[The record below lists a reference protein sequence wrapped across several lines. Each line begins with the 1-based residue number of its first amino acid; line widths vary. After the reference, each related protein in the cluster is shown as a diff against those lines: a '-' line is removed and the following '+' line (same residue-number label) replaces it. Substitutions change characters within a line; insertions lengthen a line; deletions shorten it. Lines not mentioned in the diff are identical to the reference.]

1 MKWYAPL
8 SGTLICVC
16 LLFLLWEVFEMSCM
30 DFQDAG
36 PYQIYPLGFW
46 GVQYATIPCVFF
58 FFLDGVSSFECQ
70 NCITIIR
77 VYQGIRFRSP
87 SSALSPLIKTLKHAS
102 SMSEFHDIS
111 WVAIGGNA
119 LRIGFTESLQWVWAP
134 LWIGKWATAE
144 SLPIWMNLSGD
155 GWSGF
160 RGGGYPLVSYHNDGK
175 SHFLWV
181 NPQKMGHVH
190 PFSIAMLVYQRV
202 LFTFRIIHFFTGYT
216 LGLYPA

>member
-1 MKWYAPL
+1 MPGRTKYILLDFGAF
-8 SGTLICVC
+8 STL
-16 LLFLLWEVFEMSCM
+16 
-30 DFQDAG
+30 
-36 PYQIYPLGFW
+36 
-46 GVQYATIPCVFF
+46 QYHVFF

-155 GWSGF
+155 G
-160 RGGGYPLVSYHNDGK
+160 
-175 SHFLWV
+175 
-181 NPQKMGHVH
+181 
-190 PFSIAMLVYQRV
+190 
-202 LFTFRIIHFFTGYT
+202 
-216 LGLYPA
+216 

>member
-1 MKWYAPL
+1 M
-8 SGTLICVC
+8 VC
-16 LLFLLWEVFEMSCM
+16 TTFRHTHMCLFAIFTMRGVWNELHGLPRCRAVPNISSW
-30 DFQDAG
+30 
-36 PYQIYPLGFW
+36 ILGRS
-46 GVQYATIPCVFF
+46 VRYNTMCFF

-87 SSALSPLIKTLKHAS
+87 SSALSPFNKNFETRLL
-102 SMSEFHDIS
+102 DVGIS
-111 WVAIGGNA
+111 WHFLGCHWWQCPQDRFHWKPSVGLG
-119 LRIGFTESLQWVWAP
+119 SLMDRQV
-134 LWIGKWATAE
+134 GH
-144 SLPIWMNLSGD
+144 
-155 GWSGF
+155 GWSLAHLDE
-160 RGGGYPLVSYHNDGK
+160 LVRRWLKWFPRWRIPSGKLHNDGK